1 MLCQAKGETAGLC
14 PRKTTSHPTHEELVR
29 SCYSRGSRVELL
41 LRQGRVQGLR
51 TFILSQAASYS
62 SLVPQV
68 GPRGFLRC
76 FSRVCILSLPRLAAV
91 CICPLEPREG
101 HRGWN
106 LLPTDKK
113 RGTEGFRAQEP
124 HGVLF
129 RFRGSKCYYVDWRA
143 AEI

>member
-1 MLCQAKGETAGLC
+1 MPPKNNLTSN
-14 PRKTTSHPTHEELVR
+14 PRRIGEELLQQWFKGRVAVKIR
-29 SCYSRGSRVELL
+29 LCAGPAHLYLVSGSLL
-41 LRQGRVQGLR
+41 LFSSSSGRAPGV
-51 TFILSQAASYS
+51 SQ
-62 SLVPQV
+62 LLLP
-68 GPRGFLRC
+68 C
-76 FSRVCILSLPRLAAV
+76 VCILSLPRLAAV

-113 RGTEGFRAQEP
+113 QGTEGFRAQEP

-129 RFRGSKCYYVDWRA
+129 SFRGSKCYYVDWRA